1 MVRTFIAMLK
11 QNNVDVLRDCYQE
24 LYDWI
29 ISLRAGKQWTLMEY
43 PPELYEG
50 IVSINEQLCMQQ
62 KEAVSIKNGND
73 IVNAMLDDFQ
83 FTIMHQNT
91 YRTIWTCLNQQ
102 LFYKR
107 SEWILKYW
115 GAAHSHLF
123 LHLTSFQ
130 LDERINV
137 PYTSSGQ
144 TVANSQMVELRQ
156 KERKEFK
163 EFHIALGG
171 LLLYR
176 KEYEL
181 LNQILYYTNS
191 QPSLCTDSKFAG

>member
-1 MVRTFIAMLK
+1 
-11 QNNVDVLRDCYQE
+11 
-24 LYDWI
+24 
-29 ISLRAGKQWTLMEY
+29 
-43 PPELYEG
+43 
-50 IVSINEQLCMQQ
+50 
-62 KEAVSIKNGND
+62 
-73 IVNAMLDDFQ
+73 
-83 FTIMHQNT
+83 MHQNT

-191 QPSLCTDSKFAG
+191 QPLIMY